1 MASAGLLFLLLVS
14 SALLIS
20 TTISPASADPNQPQD
35 MSPEEVNKV
44 KEGFKAT
51 SRFVLAKIDKI
62 TTAVSPFV
70 ELIPVCGKALSIV
83 IRSVG
88 LGVSLT
94 NKDKNMLTV
103 LDELVNLNTK
113 LDQYQVEQTWNIW
126 AGGAYHKPEMEIDVA
141 WSKYT
146 TLMAS
151 LRQTKDV
158 SEKERHKE
166 DFKSSYEK
174 FEPATKTL
182 HKLLIAKGT
191 TFINPL
197 GDLLAEHVN
206 CHEKIIREYT
216 MFIIKLI
223 YRGNMM
229 NHFYYRL
236 KHIESAARIA
246 EGAKISFEAVSA
258 MFQVYMKC
266 INSSIDYVKKDV
278 TELINKSEKRSE
290 LAKKVWSSL
299 VKDYDRYDWMVV
311 AFRTKKSGHK
321 MREFMNRHVLSGFTK
336 VTKDSVSVAVG
347 RQVKGTH
354 TKAVLVRQAIARCVD
369 KSVLCY
375 KVAKKLAECSEAVE
389 NKPVS
394 QTYTA
399 VHAYLR
405 EAHDSHNAQEVP
417 DEDYEFSTSPEHSSA
432 QTPYI
437 YRGECQRSRAVKGGK
452 FVVLIKSDEE
462 IMTEDPCS
470 KLDCGGNDRG
480 SCVPVEGMFLAV
492 CQCNKE
498 YYGQNCEES
507 LDDYRKYLEGTEL
520 MIKERKKPV
529 IKDSRRR
536 LVGSRQ

>member
-20 TTISPASADPNQPQD
+20 TTIGPVSADPKQPQD

-44 KEGFKAT
+44 KDGFTAT

-62 TTAVSPFV
+62 TTAVCPFV

-94 NKDKNMLTV
+94 NTNKDMLTL

-126 AGGAYHKPEMEIDVA
+126 AGGAYHKPEMKIDVA

-146 TLMAS
+146 TLLTS
-151 LRQTKDV
+151 LRQAKNI
-158 SEKERHKE
+158 SEVERHKE
-166 DFKSSYEK
+166 DFKSSYER

-206 CHEKIIREYT
+206 CHEKIIREYSQ
-216 MFIIKLI
+216 FIIKLM
-223 YRGNMM
+223 YKGSMM

-236 KHIESAARIA
+236 KDIESAARIA

-278 TELINKSEKRSE
+278 TKLIDKSEKRSE
-290 LAKKVWSSL
+290 LAKKIWSSL

-321 MREFMNRHVLSGFTK
+321 IIETMNRHVLSGFTE
-336 VTKDSVSVAVG
+336 VRKDSVSVAVA

-354 TKAVLVRQAIARCVD
+354 TKAVMVAQAIARCVD

-375 KVAKKLAECSEAVE
+375 KVAKKLAECSETVE

-417 DEDYEFSTSPEHSSA
+417 DEDYEVSASPEDSSA

-437 YRGECQRSRAVKGGK
+437 YRGECQRSPAVKGGK

-507 LDDYRKYLEGTEL
+507 LDDYRKYLEGTIL
-520 MIKERKKPV
+520 V
-529 IKDSRRR
+529 LDSRRR
-536 LVGSRQ
+536 LVGSHQ